1 MTSYRIRGGRSLT
14 GEVTVGGAKN
24 STLKLMAAAL
34 MVPGEVVLE
43 GVPRITD
50 VSLMGEVLERL
61 GARVSGSGDR
71 LTVDSSGELSDETPY
86 ELVTRMRASIQ
97 VLGPLLA
104 RLGRARVAMPGGDA
118 IGSRPID
125 LHVGGLERMG
135 AKFTSQHGYVEG
147 IADRLRGANILLEFP
162 SVGATENL
170 LMAAATAQGT
180 TTIEN
185 AAREPEIQDLAAF
198 LNAAGAR
205 ISGAGS
211 NFMTIEGVESL
222 IPGFRH
228 RVVPDRIEAGTFAIA
243 AAATRGS
250 MRIAGILPE
259 HLELPLQKI
268 EASGAE
274 VVRGDDYVSVSM
286 SRRPQAIDLVTL
298 PYPGFPTDLQ
308 PPMMV
313 MLSQASGSS
322 ILTENVFEARFLFVA
337 ELNRM
342 GTQIRVEGHHAV
354 IRGVENLSGA
364 PVRVPDIRA
373 GAALILGGLCAEGET
388 TVYDEGHIERGYER
402 FHEKLQALGAEIEVE
417 PHSPAM
423 GGFGFG
429 EE

>member
-1 MTSYRIRGGRSLT
+1 MSSYRIRGGRTLE
-14 GEVTVGGAKN
+14 GEVGVGGAKN
-24 STLKLMAAAL
+24 STLKLMAASL

-50 VSLMGEVLERL
+50 VSLMGEVLDRL
-61 GARVSGSGDR
+61 GARVTMNGDS
-71 LTVDSSGELSDETPY
+71 LVIDSSQEPADETPY
-86 ELVTRMRASIQ
+86 ELVTKMRASIQ

-135 AKFTSQHGYVEG
+135 AKFTSEHGYVEG
-147 IADRLRGANILLEFP
+147 VADRLRGTGILLEFP

-205 ISGAGS
+205 ISGAGT
-211 NFMTIEGVESL
+211 NLITIDGVESL
-222 IPGFRH
+222 TPGFRH

-243 AAATRGS
+243 AAAVRGS
-250 MRIAGILPE
+250 VRIVGIRPE
-259 HLELPLQKI
+259 LLELPLQKL
-268 EASGAE
+268 EAAGAD
-274 VVRGDDYVSVSM
+274 VMRGDHEVTVSM

-313 MLSQASGSS
+313 LLSQANGSS

-342 GTQIRVEGHHAV
+342 GSQIRVEGHHAV

-373 GAALILGGLCAEGET
+373 GAALILGGLCADGET
-388 TVYDEGHIERGYER
+388 VVYDDGHIERGYER
-402 FHEKLQALGAEIEVE
+402 FHEKLQSLGADVTFDTD
-417 PHSPAM
+417 SPAF

-429 EE
+429 ET